1 MVLLRNVRGPF
12 PFGYYL
18 RQRFLFSRAFAGVRA
33 QHQGMAKRIAYVLGA
48 PLMPFV
54 LFARIAATVFRK
66 RCRISKFIVASPMI
80 AIALVVLVAGEW
92 VGCVAGPGD
101 ALSKVE

>member
-1 MVLLRNVRGPF
+1 MVVRHRGPF

-33 QHQGMAKRIAYVLGA
+33 QNQGRLRRLAYVLGA
-48 PLMPFV
+48 PMMPFV
-54 LFARIAATVFRK
+54 LLARIARPSSASAAGSASSFSLC
-66 RCRISKFIVASPMI
+66 RCIV
-80 AIALVVLVAGEW
+80 IALVVLVAGEW
-92 VGCVAGPGD
+92 VGCVLGPGD